1 MKLPISW
8 ETAIL
13 LTFQPSALVEAI
25 TSFFLFIYIFF
36 FFLVII
42 YYALQIILYSLKGC
56 EAVWKIMLTPN
67 VWHCGTRVPTL
78 ELAIF
83 ICHDPMRSWNWK
95 CPWTGCRKTS
105 TLRTA
110 SKYGEKSIYSDGYP
124 IFMKEKKKS
133 V

>member
-36 FFLVII
+36 FFFGNHLLCPSNHSV
-42 YYALQIILYSLKGC
+42 LSKGLWGSLKNNAYPKC
-56 EAVWKIMLTPN
+56 LALWDQSTY
-67 VWHCGTRVPTL
+67 L

-95 CPWTGCRKTS
+95 CPWTGCRRTS